1 MRHVHL
7 LIKPASGLCNL
18 NCLYCFYH
26 DIVEKREQASYGLMT
41 EDTLAAVLE
50 KALAAASHSCT
61 IAFSRGRA
69 HLGGAGVFPQGGGAA
84 AAAQREPGADV
95 QTPSRQTGCC
105 WTASGRRSSGRNHF
119 LVGALFGRDEGHPRP
134 LPPGRPGPG
143 DVQPGGARPSAAG
156 KPRGCVQYFN
166 GGQQGHRP
174 ACGKDIPL
182 LPAQPLG
189 GTCNLF
195 LAWTPWARSR
205 EARNNSLTP
214 EAYGDF
220 LCRLFDLWYRDAKV
234 GRAPVHPAV

>member
-7 LIKPASGLCNL
+7 LIKPASGLCKPEL
-18 NCLYCFYH
+18 PLLLLPRHCGEAGAGLLRPDDRGHPWLRCW
-26 DIVEKREQASYGLMT
+26 KRPWPPPATAAPIAFQGGEP
-41 EDTLAAVLE
+41 TLAGLDFFRKAVELQRRLNVNRVQVYNSIQTNGLLLDSPVGGVLPGE
-50 KALAAASHSCT
+50 P
-61 IAFSRGRA
+61 FSG
-69 HLGGAGVFPQGGGAA
+69 
-84 AAAQREPGADV
+84 
-95 QTPSRQTGCC
+95 
-105 WTASGRRSSGRNHF
+105 
-119 LVGALFGRDEGHPRP
+119 GALFGRDEGHPRP

-205 EARNNSLTP
+205 EARPTP
-214 EAYGDF
+214 
-220 LCRLFDLWYRDAKV
+220 
-234 GRAPVHPAV
+234 